1 MQSGKQKW
9 IISISQGRV
18 KASRESDSGLHQVIQ
33 PFLRV
38 VSALLVSAIAST
50 VFYLVVYIRGS
61 FILRTTVPSM
71 VSSIYRPQQ
80 APELFEF

>member
-1 MQSGKQKW
+1 MQSGKWKW

-18 KASRESDSGLHQVIQ
+18 KGSRESGSDLHQVVQ
-33 PFLRV
+33 PILLV
-38 VSALLVSAIAST
+38 VSALLVSVIAST
-50 VFYLVVYIRGS
+50 VLYLVVYIRGS